1 MFNADNISLLNTEAL
16 AVMVKRDFGNASL
29 EAVERDFVEFV
40 TSGVGAY
47 EDYSSW
53 RQAWRDFV
61 EFCNEEEAVEVT
73 TEDAT
78 VVGFAAA
85 GFPLPVLNA
94 QNQISL
100 F

>member
-40 TSGVGAY
+40 TSGAGAY
-47 EDYSSW
+47 EDYPSW

-61 EFCNEEEAVEVT
+61 ESCNEEEVEEEV
-73 TEDAT
+73 T
-78 VVGFAAA
+78 VVGFVAI
-85 GFPLPVLNA
+85 GFPVQVLTA